1 MAAAEIS
8 WFFFFVFFSQIIG
21 LDGKCEICVLFFPS
35 WLFLTFGLYV
45 AHNHRGSLCRSFV
58 VVMALTTSAAIMG
71 DKNSI
76 IKSPGSALRLVFG
89 SQPAVPIVPPLQP
102 CPIVPFLLD
111 TSQDLPII
119 IAPSGR

>member
-1 MAAAEIS
+1 MRA
-8 WFFFFVFFSQIIG
+8 VFLFS
-21 LDGKCEICVLFFPS
+21 PP
-35 WLFLTFGLYV
+35 WPFLTFRLYV

-58 VVMALTTSAAIMG
+58 VVMAFAASLAIMG

-89 SQPAVPIVPPLQP
+89 LQPTVPIVPPLQP

-111 TSQDLPII
+111 ASQDLPII
-119 IAPSGR
+119 IVPRGK